1 MALITKYGSIWG
13 AIPNTAGRVFWVAPT
28 SPYLVEGR
36 AYDAS
41 DGNDGLSPERA
52 LSTINRAT
60 VLATANAGDVIV
72 MLPGTHSLTVA
83 VTASVAG
90 ITYMG
95 LPSGAGNKIFQ
106 RTVIAG
112 TTAANVINL
121 TATDCEFAYLHV
133 RPSVGQ
139 IALDVSAGGERANI
153 HHVSFDMFTA
163 AASIST
169 RGVNFSGAAAHAI
182 ISDCTFLVAGA
193 QGGAVTIGAGTDTIV
208 QDCDFILR
216 SGTWAA
222 AARAGAA
229 GGARN
234 VIRRCNFMVPGATA
248 TLTAGIDG
256 SAADIAM
263 GYYLN
268 HCTFGATSVSPGGVI
283 VRAVDNFGATTVTAI
298 ECYASAVDITSS
310 FIQTLV
316 LYNT

>member
-52 LSTINRAT
+52 LVTINRAT
-60 VLATANAGDVIV
+60 VLATANAGDVV
-72 MLPGTHSLTVA
+72 VLLPGTHTLTVA
-83 VTASVAG
+83 ITPNVAG

-112 TTAANVINL
+112 TTAANCINL
-121 TATDCEFAYLHV
+121 TAADCEFAYLHV

-139 IALDVSAGGERANI
+139 IGIDLSAAASRGNI

-163 AASIST
+163 AASVST

-182 ISDCTFLVAGA
+182 VENCTFLVAGA
-193 QGGAVTIGAGTDTIV
+193 QGAGVRVGAALDTIV
-208 QDCDFILR
+208 QDCDFIVR
-216 SGTWAA
+216 SGVWPAGLLV
-222 AARAGAA
+222 GAA
-229 GGARN
+229 GGMRN
-234 VIRRCNFMVPGATA
+234 TIRRCTFIAAGTTS
-248 TLTAGIDG
+248 TLSVGIDG
-256 SAADIAM
+256 SGADLGGGFWIQQCYF
-263 GYYLN
+263 GP
-268 HCTFGATSVSPGGVI
+268 TFPTGGAVVAPLDNWGV
-283 VRAVDNFGATTVTAI
+283 TTVAVIESYRAI
-298 ECYASAVDITSS
+298 VDVSTTTGSVLLV
-310 FIQTLV
+310 QT
-316 LYNT
+316 T